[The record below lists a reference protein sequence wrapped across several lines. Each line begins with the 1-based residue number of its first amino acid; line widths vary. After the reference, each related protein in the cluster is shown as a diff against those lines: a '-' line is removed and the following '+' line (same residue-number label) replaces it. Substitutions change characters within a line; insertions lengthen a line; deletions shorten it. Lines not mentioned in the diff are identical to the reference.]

1 MKQLN
6 FFFKHYYQR
15 INISSGKNQNEDIVF
30 RRGETQIMLL
40 RIHTLIIIGLFNLRH
55 RKVYVWFWRIRNYSY
70 KFHGIP
76 PVRIVILTPTKILG
90 LIKSGMNE

>member
-1 MKQLN
+1 MKHHN
-6 FFFKHYYQR
+6 FFFKHSNQG
-15 INISSGKNQNEDIVF
+15 INMSSEKNKGIVF

-40 RIHTLIIIGLFNLRH
+40 RIHTFIIIGLFNLRH

-76 PVRIVILTPTKILG
+76 PVRMVILTPTKI
-90 LIKSGMNE
+90 